1 MKVETGDEW
10 SHWLLLRRH
19 AGNQDYQ
26 RSVQAAVERI
36 RDRVLDA
43 ARLRPGQTLADIG
56 SGDGLVAF
64 EAIARI
70 GPSLRVILTDFSAP
84 LLAHANE
91 RAIELGV
98 EGQCAFLQGSAA
110 KLEGIA
116 DASVDVVT
124 TRAALAYVADK
135 AAALGE
141 FHRIL
146 KPGGIYSAAEPV
158 FRDAAAEAVHL
169 TALVRGQP
177 AGAEPSLRDLLQRW
191 KAAQYPSTQ
200 EELQASP
207 IANYSE
213 RDLVRLACQAGFG
226 NVHLELHIDV
236 LPSAIR
242 NWDVFLDVSPH
253 PLAPSLRQIMATQFL
268 EPERKLFESILRPRV
283 ESGETID
290 QDVIAYLTAEKG
302 LGVPSWSKNAA
313 PKGTQDDRSPHRN

>member
-1 MKVETGDEW
+1 MGVETGDEW
-10 SHWLLLRRH
+10 SNWLLLRRH

-26 RSVQAAVERI
+26 RVVQAVIDRI

-43 ARLRPGQTLADIG
+43 ARLCPELTLADIG

-64 EAIARI
+64 GAMARI
-70 GPSLRVILTDFSAP
+70 GPSLRVILTDVSAP
-84 LLAHANE
+84 LLAHAKQ

-98 EGQCAFLQGSAA
+98 QQQCTFLQGSAEQ
-110 KLEGIA
+110 LEGIA
-116 DASVDVVT
+116 DASVDAVT

-135 AAALGE
+135 AAALRE

-146 KPGGIYSAAEPV
+146 KPGGIFSAAEPV
-158 FRDAAAEAVHL
+158 FRDAAIEAVHL
-169 TALVRGQP
+169 TALVREQP
-177 AGAEPSLRDLLQRW
+177 VGAELSLRDLLQRW

-213 RDLVRLACQAGFG
+213 RDLVRLACQAGFS

-236 LPSAIR
+236 RPSAIR

-253 PLAPSLRQIMATQFL
+253 PLAPTLRQIMATQFL
-268 EPERKLFESILRPRV
+268 EQERTLFERILRPRV

-290 QDVIAYLTAEKG
+290 QDLIAYFTAEKG
-302 LGVPSWSKNAA
+302 LGEPSGS
-313 PKGTQDDRSPHRN
+313 T